1 MILFFIFVFICM
13 FYNELVFLL
22 QTEKESRKIKSDHP
36 RWPNVVVKMAPV
48 RSTGIVWIGTVRV
61 GKKKN
66 HSDR

>member
-22 QTEKESRKIKSDHP
+22 QTEKEKESRKIKLGHP

-48 RSTGIVWIGTVRV
+48 CSTGIVWIGTVLV
-61 GKKKN
+61 GKKK
-66 HSDR
+66 SL